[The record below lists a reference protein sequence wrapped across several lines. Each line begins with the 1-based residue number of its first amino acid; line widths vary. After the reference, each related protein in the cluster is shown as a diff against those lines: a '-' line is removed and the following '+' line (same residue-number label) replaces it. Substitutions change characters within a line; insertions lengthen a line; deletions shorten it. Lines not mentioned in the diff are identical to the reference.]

1 MRLTI
6 ICVGRSAGILQPA
19 ISDYESRARR
29 YWSLDVVEVKA
40 ERAARG
46 MPEAQVRD
54 AEGDRIMKRV
64 PRGAEMI
71 ALTRTG
77 DAWNSASFAR
87 HLEERA
93 VQAGADLAYIIGGAF
108 GLSDT
113 VTTAARRSMSLSSFT
128 FPHDIARL
136 ILLEQLYRAG
146 TILRSEPYHKGGDA
160 T

>member
-1 MRLTI
+1 MKLSI
-6 ICVGRSAGILQPA
+6 ICVGRSAGMLQPA

-46 MPEAQVRD
+46 MSETQVRD

-77 DAWNSASFAR
+77 DAWSSASFAR
-87 HLEERA
+87 HLEEHA

-113 VTTAARRSMSLSSFT
+113 VTTAARRSMRLSSFT
-128 FPHDIARL
+128 FPHDLARL
-136 ILLEQLYRAG
+136 VLLEQLYRAG
-146 TILRSEPYHKGGDA
+146 TIIRSEPYHKGGDA

>member
-1 MRLTI
+1 MKLTI

-40 ERAARG
+40 ERAAKG
-46 MPEAQVRD
+46 VSETQVRD

-77 DAWNSASFAR
+77 DAWSSASFAR
-87 HLEERA
+87 HLEEHA
-93 VQAGADLAYIIGGAF
+93 GQAGADLAYIIGGAF
-108 GLSDT
+108 GLSDS
-113 VTTAARRSMSLSSFT
+113 VTTAARRSMRLSSFT
-128 FPHDIARL
+128 FPHDLARL

-146 TILRSEPYHKGGDA
+146 TIIRSEPYHKGGDA